1 MMFVVFAAEYR
12 RRVKSKVFLIVT
24 FLGPLLLFGGIGTL
38 AFLAMQSAESETER
52 LRGYRIGVLDE
63 DGRVFA
69 GMKAGGEETYR
80 FVRASNTLESAK
92 QGMFTGHYY
101 ALLVLPPGIADGETD
116 EAPSLYV
123 RERQSILAQQGLSSH
138 VSQAV
143 REVRL
148 APYDLSPK
156 VRFILAN
163 QLALNVVSL
172 SHAGE
177 EEASSP
183 GVSAAVGFGLAS
195 FTMFVV
201 ALYGGLIMQVMMEE
215 KGSRMAEVVLSS
227 VRPLELLMGK
237 ILSVAAVAATQ
248 IGTWIAIL
256 AVVGVVLSLSGRV
269 EAELAEFMP
278 ASMLA
283 DPPSAG
289 AAAGHG
295 GALLLAGI
303 RYDVVLVVLVML
315 PLGYFLNCSVFA
327 AVGAMYENPTEAQM
341 SVTLAFM
348 PMILTIFMVQMLLVA
363 PNSGLVAF
371 GAFFPFSAP
380 ALLPARMLLTDMPV
394 WQTLLSV
401 TLCAVSTFTM
411 LWLAARIFR
420 GSLLIYGKRPTLRD
434 LRNVIFAD

>member
-1 MMFVVFAAEYR
+1 MMFVVFAAEYK

-24 FLGPLLLFGGIGTL
+24 FLGPLLLFGGVGTMV
-38 AFLAMQSAESETER
+38 FLAMQSAESETER

-69 GMKAGGEETYR
+69 GMKARGEETYR

-172 SHAGE
+172 SDVGE

-183 GVSAAVGFGLAS
+183 GISAAVGFGLAS

-256 AVVGVVLSLSGRV
+256 SVVGVVLSLSGRV

-278 ASMLA
+278 AA
-283 DPPSAG
+283 VGD
-289 AAAGHG
+289 G
-295 GALLLAGI
+295 GALSLAGI

-327 AVGAMYENPTEAQM
+327 AVGAMYENPAEAQM

-363 PNSGLVAF
+363 PNSGVVAF

-401 TLCAVSTFTM
+401 ALCAISTFAM
-411 LWLAARIFR
+411 IWLAARIFR

-434 LRNVIFAD
+434 LRNVIFDD

>member
-1 MMFVVFAAEYR
+1 MMFVVFAAEYK

-24 FLGPLLLFGGIGTL
+24 FLGPLLLFGGVGTM

-69 GMKAGGEETYR
+69 GMKARGEETYR

-156 VRFILAN
+156 VRFILTN

-172 SHAGE
+172 SDAGE

-183 GVSAAVGFGLAS
+183 GISAAVGFGLAS

-237 ILSVAAVAATQ
+237 VLSVAAVAATQ

-256 AVVGVVLSLSGRV
+256 AVVGVVLSLSGRA

-278 ASMLA
+278 ATVG
-283 DPPSAG
+283 D
-289 AAAGHG
+289 G
-295 GALLLAGI
+295 GALSLAGI

-327 AVGAMYENPTEAQM
+327 AVGAMYENPAEAQM

-363 PNSGLVAF
+363 PNSGVVAF

-401 TLCAVSTFTM
+401 ALCAISTFAM
-411 LWLAARIFR
+411 IWLAARIFR

-434 LRNVIFAD
+434 LRNVIFDD

>member
-1 MMFVVFAAEYR
+1 MMFVVFAAEYK

-24 FLGPLLLFGGIGTL
+24 FLGPLLLFGGVGTM

-69 GMKAGGEETYR
+69 GMKARGEETYR

-172 SHAGE
+172 SDAGE

-183 GVSAAVGFGLAS
+183 GISAAVGFGLAS

-237 ILSVAAVAATQ
+237 VLSVAAVAATQ

-256 AVVGVVLSLSGRV
+256 AVVGVVLSLSGRA

-278 ASMLA
+278 AA
-283 DPPSAG
+283 VGD
-289 AAAGHG
+289 G
-295 GALLLAGI
+295 GALSLAGI

-327 AVGAMYENPTEAQM
+327 AVGAMYENPAEAQM

-363 PNSGLVAF
+363 PNSGVVAF

-401 TLCAVSTFTM
+401 ALCAVSTFAM
-411 LWLAARIFR
+411 IWLAARIFR

-434 LRNVIFAD
+434 LRNVIFDD

>member
-1 MMFVVFAAEYR
+1 MMFVVFAAEYK

-24 FLGPLLLFGGIGTL
+24 FLGPLLLFGGVGTMV
-38 AFLAMQSAESETER
+38 FLAMQSAESETER

-69 GMKAGGEETYR
+69 GMKARGEETYR

-172 SHAGE
+172 SDAGD

-183 GVSAAVGFGLAS
+183 GISAAVGFGLAS

-237 ILSVAAVAATQ
+237 VLSVAAVAATQ

-278 ASMLA
+278 AA
-283 DPPSAG
+283 VGD
-289 AAAGHG
+289 G
-295 GALLLAGI
+295 GALSLAGI

-327 AVGAMYENPTEAQM
+327 AVGAMYENPAEAQM

-363 PNSGLVAF
+363 PNSGVVAF

-401 TLCAVSTFTM
+401 ALCAISTFAM
-411 LWLAARIFR
+411 IWLAARIFR

-434 LRNVIFAD
+434 LRNVIFDD

>member
-1 MMFVVFAAEYR
+1 MMFVVFAAEYK

-24 FLGPLLLFGGIGTL
+24 FLGPLLLFGGVGTM

-69 GMKAGGEETYR
+69 GMKARGEETYR

-123 RERQSILAQQGLSSH
+123 KERQSILAQQGLSSH

-172 SHAGE
+172 SDAGE

-237 ILSVAAVAATQ
+237 VLSVAAVAATQ

-278 ASMLA
+278 AA
-283 DPPSAG
+283 VGD
-289 AAAGHG
+289 G
-295 GALLLAGI
+295 GALSLAGI

-327 AVGAMYENPTEAQM
+327 AVGAMYENPAEAQM

-363 PNSGLVAF
+363 PNSGVVAF

-401 TLCAVSTFTM
+401 ALCAVSTFAM
-411 LWLAARIFR
+411 IWLAARIFR

-434 LRNVIFAD
+434 LRNVIFDD